1 MSLQVIGPKIR
12 GFICTNA
19 HPTGCLKNVQ
29 SQIDLAKKDIEST
42 ENTPNI
48 LVIGASTGYGLASRI
63 ALTWGYGANTIGVFF
78 ERPPS
83 GNKTGSTGYYNSA
96 AFHQMAAQDKF
107 TAISINGDAFSDQIK
122 QKTIDQIQEHFGQI
136 DLVVYSLASPRRIHP
151 KTGVDHRSVLKP
163 VGDPCIGK
171 TIDLTN
177 ENVTDI
183 TIDPATNEEIA
194 DTIAVMG
201 GEDLDFWV
209 ELLLSEDL
217 LAPRANIVAY
227 SYIGPQITDQ
237 IYSSGTIGLAKADL
251 EQRINAIDTRLLNQI
266 NGHAYLSVNK
276 AVVSQ
281 ASAAIPIVPLYISI
295 LYQIMDAKNLNEKPI
310 DQMIR
315 LFSEYLGPDLVPMVD
330 GNRRIRMDDRE
341 LRSDVVAEV
350 NEKWSLVNNDN
361 FHELADFEGYK
372 KSFRNLFGFEVD
384 DVDYGQPVETEVTI
398 PLV

>member
-122 QKTIDQIQEHFGQI
+122 QKTIDQIQDHFGQI

-163 VGDPCIGK
+163 VGDPCTGK

-177 ENVTDI
+177 ENITDI

-217 LAPRANIVAY
+217 LAPRAKIVAY

-251 EQRINAIDTRLLNQI
+251 EQRINAIDTRLLDQI
-266 NGHAYLSVNK
+266 NGRAYLSVNK

-315 LFSEYLGPDLVPMVD
+315 LFSEYLGPGLVPVVD
-330 GNRRIRMDDRE
+330 KNRRIRMDDRE
-341 LRSDVVAEV
+341 LRPDVLAEV

>member
-163 VGDPCIGK
+163 VGDLCIGK

-177 ENVTDI
+177 ENITDI

-217 LAPRANIVAY
+217 LAPRAKIVAY

-251 EQRINAIDTRLLNQI
+251 EQRINAIDTRLLDQI
-266 NGHAYLSVNK
+266 NGRAYLSVNK
-276 AVVSQ
+276 
-281 ASAAIPIVPLYISI
+281 
-295 LYQIMDAKNLNEKPI
+295 
-310 DQMIR
+310 
-315 LFSEYLGPDLVPMVD
+315 
-330 GNRRIRMDDRE
+330 
-341 LRSDVVAEV
+341 
-350 NEKWSLVNNDN
+350 
-361 FHELADFEGYK
+361 
-372 KSFRNLFGFEVD
+372 
-384 DVDYGQPVETEVTI
+384 
-398 PLV
+398 

>member
-201 GEDLDFWV
+201 GEDLSFWV

-251 EQRINAIDTRLLNQI
+251 EQRINAIDTRLLDQI
-266 NGHAYLSVNK
+266 NGRAYLSVNK

-330 GNRRIRMDDRE
+330 ENRRIRMDDRE

-361 FHELADFEGYK
+361 FNELADFEGYK
-372 KSFRNLFGFEVD
+372 KSFRNLFGFEID

>member
-163 VGDPCIGK
+163 VGDPCTGK

-177 ENVTDI
+177 ENITNI

-217 LAPRANIVAY
+217 LAPRAKIVAY

-251 EQRINAIDTRLLNQI
+251 EQRINAIDTRLLDQI
-266 NGHAYLSVNK
+266 NGRAYLSVNK

-315 LFSEYLGPDLVPMVD
+315 LFSEYLGPGLVPVVD
-330 GNRRIRMDDRE
+330 KNRRIRMDDRE
-341 LRSDVVAEV
+341 LRPDVLAEV

>member
-163 VGDPCIGK
+163 VGDPCTGK

-177 ENVTDI
+177 ENIADI

-251 EQRINAIDTRLLNQI
+251 EQRINAIDTRLLDQI
-266 NGHAYLSVNK
+266 NGRAYLSVNK

-315 LFSEYLGPDLVPMVD
+315 LFSEYLGPGLVPVVD
-330 GNRRIRMDDRE
+330 KNRRIRMDDRE
-341 LRSDVVAEV
+341 LRPDVVAEV

>member
-163 VGDPCIGK
+163 VGDLCIGK

-177 ENVTDI
+177 ENITDI

-201 GEDLDFWV
+201 GEDLSFWV

-251 EQRINAIDTRLLNQI
+251 EQRINAIDTRLLDQI
-266 NGHAYLSVNK
+266 NGRAYLSVNK

>member
-163 VGDPCIGK
+163 VGDLCIGK

-177 ENVTDI
+177 ENITDI

-251 EQRINAIDTRLLNQI
+251 EQRINAIDTGLLDQI
-266 NGHAYLSVNK
+266 NGRAYLSVNK

>member
-1 MSLQVIGPKIR
+1 MSLQVIGPKIK

-107 TAISINGDAFSDQIK
+107 AAISINGDAFSDQIK

-217 LAPRANIVAY
+217 LAPRAKIVAY

-251 EQRINAIDTRLLNQI
+251 EQRINAIDTRLLDQI
-266 NGHAYLSVNK
+266 NGRAYLSVNK

-315 LFSEYLGPDLVPMVD
+315 LFSEYLGPGLVPVVD
-330 GNRRIRMDDRE
+330 KNRRIRMDDRE
-341 LRSDVVAEV
+341 LRPDVLAEV

>member
-163 VGDPCIGK
+163 VGDPCTGK

-177 ENVTDI
+177 ENITDI

-295 LYQIMDAKNLNEKPI
+295 LYQIMDAKNLNEEPI

>member
-163 VGDPCIGK
+163 VGDPCTGK

-177 ENVTDI
+177 ENITDI
-183 TIDPATNEEIA
+183 TIAPATNEEIA

-217 LAPRANIVAY
+217 LAPRAKIVAY

-251 EQRINAIDTRLLNQI
+251 EQRINAIDTRLLDQI
-266 NGHAYLSVNK
+266 NGRAYLSVNK

-315 LFSEYLGPDLVPMVD
+315 LFSEYLGPGLVPVVD
-330 GNRRIRMDDRE
+330 KNRRIRMDDRE
-341 LRSDVVAEV
+341 LRPDVLAEV

>member
-1 MSLQVIGPKIR
+1 M
-12 GFICTNA
+12 
-19 HPTGCLKNVQ
+19 
-29 SQIDLAKKDIEST
+29 
-42 ENTPNI
+42 
-48 LVIGASTGYGLASRI
+48 
-63 ALTWGYGANTIGVFF
+63 
-78 ERPPS
+78 
-83 GNKTGSTGYYNSA
+83 
-96 AFHQMAAQDKF
+96 
-107 TAISINGDAFSDQIK
+107 
-122 QKTIDQIQEHFGQI
+122 
-136 DLVVYSLASPRRIHP
+136 
-151 KTGVDHRSVLKP
+151 KP
-163 VGDPCIGK
+163 VGDPCTGK

-177 ENVTDI
+177 ENITDI
-183 TIDPATNEEIA
+183 TIDLATNEEIA

-217 LAPRANIVAY
+217 LAPRAKVVAY

-251 EQRINAIDTRLLNQI
+251 EQRINAIDTRLLDQI
-266 NGHAYLSVNK
+266 NGRAYLSVNK

-315 LFSEYLGPDLVPMVD
+315 LFSEYLGPGLVPMVD
-330 GNRRIRMDDRE
+330 KNRRIRMDDRE
-341 LRSDVVAEV
+341 LRPDVVAEV

>member
-177 ENVTDI
+177 ENITDI

-330 GNRRIRMDDRE
+330 ENRRIRMDDRE

-372 KSFRNLFGFEVD
+372 KSFRNLFGFEID

>member
-163 VGDPCIGK
+163 VGDLCIGK

-177 ENVTDI
+177 ENITDI

-251 EQRINAIDTRLLNQI
+251 EQRINAIDTRLLDQI
-266 NGHAYLSVNK
+266 NGRAYLSVNK

-372 KSFRNLFGFEVD
+372 KSFRNLFGFEID

>member
-163 VGDPCIGK
+163 VGDLCIGK

-177 ENVTDI
+177 ENITDI

-384 DVDYGQPVETEVTI
+384 DVDYGQPV
-398 PLV
+398 

>member
-107 TAISINGDAFSDQIK
+107 AAISINGDAFSDQIK

-163 VGDPCIGK
+163 VGDPCTGK

-177 ENVTDI
+177 ENITDI

-217 LAPRANIVAY
+217 LAPRAKVVAY

-251 EQRINAIDTRLLNQI
+251 EQRINAIDTRLLDQI
-266 NGHAYLSVNK
+266 NGRAYLSVNK

-315 LFSEYLGPDLVPMVD
+315 LFSEYLGPGLVPVVD
-330 GNRRIRMDDRE
+330 KNRRIRMDDRE
-341 LRSDVVAEV
+341 LRPDVLAEV

>member
-163 VGDPCIGK
+163 VGDLCIGK

-177 ENVTDI
+177 ENITDI

-217 LAPRANIVAY
+217 LAPRAKVVAY

-251 EQRINAIDTRLLNQI
+251 EQRINAIDTRLLDQI
-266 NGHAYLSVNK
+266 NGRAYLSVNK

-315 LFSEYLGPDLVPMVD
+315 LFSEYLGPGLVPVVD
-330 GNRRIRMDDRE
+330 KNRRIRMDDRE
-341 LRSDVVAEV
+341 LRPDVLAEV

>member
-1 MSLQVIGPKIR
+1 
-12 GFICTNA
+12 
-19 HPTGCLKNVQ
+19 
-29 SQIDLAKKDIEST
+29 
-42 ENTPNI
+42 
-48 LVIGASTGYGLASRI
+48 
-63 ALTWGYGANTIGVFF
+63 
-78 ERPPS
+78 
-83 GNKTGSTGYYNSA
+83 
-96 AFHQMAAQDKF
+96 MAAQDKF

-163 VGDPCIGK
+163 VGDPCTGK

-177 ENVTDI
+177 ENITDI

-217 LAPRANIVAY
+217 LAPRAKIVAY

-251 EQRINAIDTRLLNQI
+251 EQRINAIDTRLLDQI
-266 NGHAYLSVNK
+266 NGRAYLSVNK

-315 LFSEYLGPDLVPMVD
+315 LFSEYLGPGLVPVVD
-330 GNRRIRMDDRE
+330 KNRRIRMDDRE
-341 LRSDVVAEV
+341 LRPDVLAEV

>member
-163 VGDPCIGK
+163 VGDPCTGK

-177 ENVTDI
+177 ENITDI
-183 TIDPATNEEIA
+183 TIDLATNEEIA

-217 LAPRANIVAY
+217 LAPRAKVVAY

-251 EQRINAIDTRLLNQI
+251 EQRINAIDTRLLDQI
-266 NGHAYLSVNK
+266 NGRAYLSVNK

-315 LFSEYLGPDLVPMVD
+315 LFSEYLGPGLVPMVD
-330 GNRRIRMDDRE
+330 KNRRIRMDDRE
-341 LRSDVVAEV
+341 LRPDVLAEV

-372 KSFRNLFGFEVD
+372 KSFRNLFGFEVEGGYYD
-384 DVDYGQPVETEVTI
+384 QPIETEVTI

>member
-83 GNKTGSTGYYNSA
+83 GNKTGSYNSA

-163 VGDPCIGK
+163 VGDPCTGK

-177 ENVTDI
+177 ENITDI

-217 LAPRANIVAY
+217 LAPRAKIVAY

-251 EQRINAIDTRLLNQI
+251 EQRINAIDTRLLDQI
-266 NGHAYLSVNK
+266 NGRAYLSVNK

-315 LFSEYLGPDLVPMVD
+315 LF
-330 GNRRIRMDDRE
+330 
-341 LRSDVVAEV
+341 
-350 NEKWSLVNNDN
+350 
-361 FHELADFEGYK
+361 
-372 KSFRNLFGFEVD
+372 
-384 DVDYGQPVETEVTI
+384 
-398 PLV
+398 

>member
-163 VGDPCIGK
+163 VGDPCTGK

-177 ENVTDI
+177 ENITDI

-266 NGHAYLSVNK
+266 NGRAYLSVNK

>member
-107 TAISINGDAFSDQIK
+107 AAISINGDAFSDQIK

-163 VGDPCIGK
+163 VGDPCTGK

-177 ENVTDI
+177 ENITDI
-183 TIDPATNEEIA
+183 TIHPATDEEIA
-194 DTIAVMG
+194 NTIAVMG

-217 LAPRANIVAY
+217 LAPRAKVVAY

-251 EQRINAIDTRLLNQI
+251 EQRINAIDTRLLDQI
-266 NGHAYLSVNK
+266 NGRAYLSVNK

-315 LFSEYLGPDLVPMVD
+315 LFSEYLGPGLVPMVD
-330 GNRRIRMDDRE
+330 KNRRIRMDDRE
-341 LRSDVVAEV
+341 LRPDVVAEV

>member
-163 VGDPCIGK
+163 VGDLCIGK

-177 ENVTDI
+177 ENITDI

-217 LAPRANIVAY
+217 LAPRAKVVAY

-251 EQRINAIDTRLLNQI
+251 EQRINAIDTRLLDQI
-266 NGHAYLSVNK
+266 NGRAYLSVNK

-295 LYQIMDAKNLNEKPI
+295 LYQIMDAKNLNEEPI

-330 GNRRIRMDDRE
+330 ENRRIRMDDRE

>member
-163 VGDPCIGK
+163 VGDPCTGK

-177 ENVTDI
+177 ENITNI

-251 EQRINAIDTRLLNQI
+251 EQRINAIDTRLLDQI
-266 NGHAYLSVNK
+266 NGRAYLSVNK

-315 LFSEYLGPDLVPMVD
+315 LFSEYLGPGLVPVVD
-330 GNRRIRMDDRE
+330 KNRRIRMDDRE
-341 LRSDVVAEV
+341 LRPDVLAEV

>member
-1 MSLQVIGPKIR
+1 MSLQVIGPKIK

-201 GEDLDFWV
+201 GEDLSFWV

-251 EQRINAIDTRLLNQI
+251 EQRINAIDTRLLDQI
-266 NGHAYLSVNK
+266 NGRAYLSVNK

-295 LYQIMDAKNLNEKPI
+295 LYQIMDAKNLNEEPI

-330 GNRRIRMDDRE
+330 ENRRIRMDDRE

-372 KSFRNLFGFEVD
+372 KSFRNLFGFEID

>member
-163 VGDPCIGK
+163 VGDPCTGK

-177 ENVTDI
+177 ENITDI

-251 EQRINAIDTRLLNQI
+251 EQRINAIDTRLLDQI
-266 NGHAYLSVNK
+266 NGCAYLSVNK

-315 LFSEYLGPDLVPMVD
+315 LFSEYLGPGLVPVVD
-330 GNRRIRMDDRE
+330 KNRRIRMDDRE
-341 LRSDVVAEV
+341 LRPDVLAEV

>member
-107 TAISINGDAFSDQIK
+107 AAISINGDAFSDQIK

-163 VGDPCIGK
+163 VGDPCTGK

-177 ENVTDI
+177 ENITDI

-217 LAPRANIVAY
+217 LAPRAKVVAY

-251 EQRINAIDTRLLNQI
+251 EQRINAIDTRLLDQI
-266 NGHAYLSVNK
+266 NGRAYLSVNK

-330 GNRRIRMDDRE
+330 ENRRIRMDDRE

-372 KSFRNLFGFEVD
+372 KSFRNLFGFEID

>member
-163 VGDPCIGK
+163 VGDLCIGK

-177 ENVTDI
+177 ENITDI

>member
-163 VGDPCIGK
+163 VGDPCTGK

-177 ENVTDI
+177 ENITDI

-251 EQRINAIDTRLLNQI
+251 EQRINAIDTRLLDQI
-266 NGHAYLSVNK
+266 NGCAYLSVNK

>member
-107 TAISINGDAFSDQIK
+107 AAISINGDAFSDQIK

-163 VGDPCIGK
+163 VGDPCTGK

-177 ENVTDI
+177 ENITDI

-217 LAPRANIVAY
+217 LAPRAKIVAY

-251 EQRINAIDTRLLNQI
+251 EQRINAIDTRLLDQI
-266 NGHAYLSVNK
+266 NGRAYLSVNK

-341 LRSDVVAEV
+341 LRPDVLAEV

>member
-163 VGDPCIGK
+163 VGDPCTGK

-177 ENVTDI
+177 ENITDI

-217 LAPRANIVAY
+217 LAPRAKIVAY

-372 KSFRNLFGFEVD
+372 KSFRNLFGFEID

>member
-163 VGDPCIGK
+163 VGDPCTGK

-177 ENVTDI
+177 ENIADI

-217 LAPRANIVAY
+217 LAPRANVVAY

-251 EQRINAIDTRLLNQI
+251 EQRINAIDTRLLDQI
-266 NGHAYLSVNK
+266 NGRAYLSVNK

-310 DQMIR
+310 NQMIR
-315 LFSEYLGPDLVPMVD
+315 LFSEYLGPGLVPMVD
-330 GNRRIRMDDRE
+330 KNRRIRMDDRE

-384 DVDYGQPVETEVTI
+384 NVDYGQPVETEVTI